1 MEAFQ
6 MCKNGF
12 LGINLENLT
21 YKTSQLGIRKA
32 MITKLR
38 KLGLGKLGF
47 AIWEVWDM
55 GTCDLGSWDFGIWKV
70 DNWKVG
76 TWEFETWEVGTWELV
91 TWEVKIDVACGVRAT
106 DFDNYLSI
114 ELLTLMRVLFFHFE
128 IEIKRTC
135 KLKII
140 FLKNW

>member
-1 MEAFQ
+1 
-6 MCKNGF
+6 
-12 LGINLENLT
+12 
-21 YKTSQLGIRKA
+21 
-32 MITKLR
+32 
-38 KLGLGKLGF
+38 
-47 AIWEVWDM
+47 M
-55 GTCDLGSWDFGIWKV
+55 GTCDLGSWDLGIWKV
-70 DNWKVG
+70 DTWKVG

-106 DFDNYLSI
+106 DNYLSI